1 MKGNM
6 FTRVGFVALGL
17 CLGTGQVMAF
27 TINNQPLTRMQK
39 NIETAGTVV
48 SVGLPLTA
56 GLITIFKHDRKG
68 AVQLLVETGLTVGT
82 VFALKNIVR
91 EQRPDGSDYQ
101 SFPSDTTALAASGS
115 TFLWRRYGWEYGA
128 PASALT
134 EFVAYSRVQA
144 HQHRWYDTLASSAIA
159 WGYGAL
165 VTTRFQRRYHVETE
179 LDPMPD
185 GGMVRVGI
193 RW

>member
-1 MKGNM
+1 M
-6 FTRVGFVALGL
+6 FNRVACITLGL
-17 CLGTGQVMAF
+17 CLGTSPVMAF

-48 SVGLPLTA
+48 AVGLPLTA

-68 AVQLLVETGLTVGT
+68 AVPLLLETGLTVGT
-82 VFALKNIVR
+82 AFALKNIVR
-91 EQRPDGSDYQ
+91 EQRPNGSDFQ

-115 TFLWRRYGWEYGA
+115 TFLFRRYGWEYGV
-128 PASALT
+128 PAGALT

-159 WGYGAL
+159 WGYGAV
-165 VTTRFQRRYHVETE
+165 VTTRFQRRYHVTTE
-179 LDPMPD
+179 LEPMPD
-185 GGMVRVGI
+185 GGMVRVGL

>member
-1 MKGNM
+1 M
-6 FTRVGFVALGL
+6 FNRVAFVTLGF
-17 CLGTGQVMAF
+17 CLGTSQVMAF

-68 AVQLLVETGLTVGT
+68 AVQLLLETGLTVGT
-82 VFALKNIVR
+82 AFALKNIVR
-91 EQRPDGSDYQ
+91 EQRPNGSDFQ

-115 TFLWRRYGWEYGA
+115 TFLWRRYGWEYGV
-128 PASALT
+128 PASAMT

-165 VTTRFQRRYHVETE
+165 VTTRFQQRYHVTTE
-179 LDPMPD
+179 LEPMPD
-185 GGMVRVGI
+185 GGMVRVGL